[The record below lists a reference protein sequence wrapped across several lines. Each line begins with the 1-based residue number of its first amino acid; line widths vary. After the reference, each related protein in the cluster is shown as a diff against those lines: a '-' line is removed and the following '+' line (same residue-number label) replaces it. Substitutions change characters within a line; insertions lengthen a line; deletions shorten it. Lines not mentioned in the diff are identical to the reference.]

1 MSRIEHDAQSAN
13 GPSRPWGATRLAPFT
28 GPAGAGYARL
38 ELDPVTQITRY
49 LDERGHP
56 VEMGKHGTNKQQDTS
71 NPTGGG
77 DGAGKKPPE
86 PDDVNVI
93 DYVPD

>member
-1 MSRIEHDAQSAN
+1 MNDPASS
-13 GPSRPWGATRLAPFT
+13 GPPPRPLGAMRLAPFT
-28 GPAGAGYARL
+28 GPVGAGYFRM
-38 ELDPVTQITRY
+38 ELDPETQITRY
-49 LDERGHP
+49 FDKAGQP
-56 VEMGKHGTNKQQDTS
+56 VEMGQHGTNKSQNSS

-77 DGAGKKPPE
+77 DGKDPPE